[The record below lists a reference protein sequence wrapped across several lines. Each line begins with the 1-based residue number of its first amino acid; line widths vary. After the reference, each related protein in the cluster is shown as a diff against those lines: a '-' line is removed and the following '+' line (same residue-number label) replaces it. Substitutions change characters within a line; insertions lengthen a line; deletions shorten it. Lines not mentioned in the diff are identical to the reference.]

1 MSSIQIGIHQ
11 KPFRLFF
18 QRERVNL
25 LTLSTPDAAIEV
37 DRTGK
42 TYRFSFE
49 KSTLELELFHNG
61 VIFKW
66 EGQEI
71 INRIAMDGHWFGMG
85 SLIHQRWPLNRLM
98 IPLSDLVTSDSGA
111 TGLSTLVSPTWLTH
125 LGITLIVKSSVK
137 VGVNQPPHN
146 LDKRNADIPGE
157 YIPFDQ
163 RPWFDR
169 DLIGDGQLTL
179 VGDDL
184 HFEVSFSEDLISAY
198 DEMVEVMGRPRKTPP
213 LKLMEAP
220 IWTTWARY
228 KDKIDQSTV
237 LNYAHEIID
246 NGYPCQI
253 MEIDDR
259 WQSEYGD
266 LVFDPQRFPDP
277 HKMVTELHELG
288 FKVTVWVIPFLS
300 PRSKAAHEGA
310 ESGYLVK
317 NEDGDPYRIKW
328 WQGAGYLLDVTNTEA
343 MDWFDRRLKAL
354 QCEVGIDGFKFD
366 GGEAG
371 FVPEDAVFKQQLG
384 SRNEYTH
391 RYIDW
396 ISNNYSYCEVRSGWN
411 NQTSPLFFRLWDLSS
426 NWTHANG
433 LRSVIPSTLS
443 LSLCGYPYNF
453 PDMIGGNAYFEFPNN
468 QILHWAIVKVLIPFL
483 ELKIRK
489 EKDTPEDTVL
499 GYTDVPNWMEK
510 TPWFGYP
517 TSELMIRW
525 TQLNALC
532 KSCSSAFPPGSLV
545 RNAIVFAAGMLSYT
559 WNLHRCYIRRPISQ
573 SRRARR

>member
-125 LGITLIVKSSVK
+125 RGLTLIVKSSVK

-220 IWTTWARY
+220 
-228 KDKIDQSTV
+228 
-237 LNYAHEIID
+237 
-246 NGYPCQI
+246 
-253 MEIDDR
+253 
-259 WQSEYGD
+259 
-266 LVFDPQRFPDP
+266 
-277 HKMVTELHELG
+277 
-288 FKVTVWVIPFLS
+288 
-300 PRSKAAHEGA
+300 
-310 ESGYLVK
+310 
-317 NEDGDPYRIKW
+317 
-328 WQGAGYLLDVTNTEA
+328 
-343 MDWFDRRLKAL
+343 
-354 QCEVGIDGFKFD
+354 
-366 GGEAG
+366 
-371 FVPEDAVFKQQLG
+371 
-384 SRNEYTH
+384 
-391 RYIDW
+391 
-396 ISNNYSYCEVRSGWN
+396 
-411 NQTSPLFFRLWDLSS
+411 
-426 NWTHANG
+426 
-433 LRSVIPSTLS
+433 
-443 LSLCGYPYNF
+443 
-453 PDMIGGNAYFEFPNN
+453 
-468 QILHWAIVKVLIPFL
+468 
-483 ELKIRK
+483 
-489 EKDTPEDTVL
+489 
-499 GYTDVPNWMEK
+499 
-510 TPWFGYP
+510 
-517 TSELMIRW
+517 
-525 TQLNALC
+525 
-532 KSCSSAFPPGSLV
+532 
-545 RNAIVFAAGMLSYT
+545 
-559 WNLHRCYIRRPISQ
+559 
-573 SRRARR
+573 